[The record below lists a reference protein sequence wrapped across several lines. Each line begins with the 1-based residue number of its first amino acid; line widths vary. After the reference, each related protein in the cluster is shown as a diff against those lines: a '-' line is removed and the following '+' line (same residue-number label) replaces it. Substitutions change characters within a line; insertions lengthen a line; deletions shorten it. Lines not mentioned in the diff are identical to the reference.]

1 MAVSKQRRSLFN
13 YIRFADDKKVKAL
26 YTLVENEISEKENQW
41 TKEYSK
47 ELERRESELIKDVK
61 KGVTRKQ
68 VQDKL
73 HKLLKNGYEI

>member
-13 YIRFADDKKVKAL
+13 YRRFADDKKVKAL

>member
-1 MAVSKQRRSLFN
+1 MAVSKHRRSLFN
-13 YIRFADDKKVKAL
+13 YRRFADDKKVKAL

-47 ELERRESELIKDVK
+47 ELERRKSELIKDVK

>member
-13 YIRFADDKKVKAL
+13 YRRFADDKKVKAL

-47 ELERRESELIKDVK
+47 ELERRKSELIKDVK

>member
-47 ELERRESELIKDVK
+47 ELERRKSELIKDVK

>member
-13 YIRFADDKKVKAL
+13 YRRIADDKKVKAL

-47 ELERRESELIKDVK
+47 ELERRKSELIKDVK